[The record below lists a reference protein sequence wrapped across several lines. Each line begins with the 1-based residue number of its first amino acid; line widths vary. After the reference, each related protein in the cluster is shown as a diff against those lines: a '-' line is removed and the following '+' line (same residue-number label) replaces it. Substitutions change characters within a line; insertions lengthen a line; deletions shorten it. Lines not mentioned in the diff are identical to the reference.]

1 MPYRGPKAF
10 PIFVDVLK
18 EDYEWLA
25 DDLEEALTLKTE
37 DVTDEVETDELIGNL
52 QYSLHSLRKSRQKF
66 VKAWLHLCYTYQ
78 NSFQF
83 DELFLNK
90 KKLSF

>member
-37 DVTDEVETDELIGNL
+37 DVTDEVEADELIGTHCL
-52 QYSLHSLRKSRQKF
+52 KSSFFVQKF
-66 VKAWLHLCYTYQ
+66 
-78 NSFQF
+78 NFNF
-83 DELFLNK
+83 PR
-90 KKLSF
+90 KLSIFWG